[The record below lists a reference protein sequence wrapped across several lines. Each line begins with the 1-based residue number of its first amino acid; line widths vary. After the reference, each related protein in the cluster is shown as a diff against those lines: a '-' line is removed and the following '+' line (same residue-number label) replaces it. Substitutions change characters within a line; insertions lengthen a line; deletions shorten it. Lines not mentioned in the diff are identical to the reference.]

1 MQVYPAIDLIDGGCV
16 RLEKGQFDAVT
27 KYSGDPVEMAQK
39 YKSEGAKWAH
49 VVDLDGARDS
59 AKKQSDLIEK
69 ICKDSGLKIQSG
81 GGVRSYH
88 DVKRML
94 NCGVDRVVIGSLA
107 VKDPDSVR
115 RCFEDFGAEK
125 ICLAVDV
132 KPNGSEFEVVIS
144 GWQED
149 SGFYL
154 SAVLDMY
161 LDVGLTHILCTDVS
175 RDGMMGGCNL
185 NLYRDLKTK
194 YPDLSVQ
201 ASGGVSSTSDVDVL
215 RAMGIGG
222 VVIGKALY
230 EGKVSLPELL
240 KGQ

>member
-39 YKSEGAKWAH
+39 YKSEGANWAH